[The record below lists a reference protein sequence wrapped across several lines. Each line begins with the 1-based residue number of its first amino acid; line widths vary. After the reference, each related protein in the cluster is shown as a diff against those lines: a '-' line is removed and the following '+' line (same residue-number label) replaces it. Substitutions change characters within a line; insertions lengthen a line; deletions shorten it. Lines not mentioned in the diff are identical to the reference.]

1 MVFIQS
7 VSITA
12 SIVSSNDTHGDVQSI
27 QYYVIKFVSDL
38 RQVGGFFS
46 GTLASTSNKTD
57 RHDIAEILLKVALNT
72 ITPHIRSMP
81 LFVSKIKLRSLVL
94 PL

>member
-27 QYYVIKFVSDL
+27 QHYVIKFVSDL
-38 RQVGGFFS
+38 RQVGDFF
-46 GTLASTSNKTD
+46 
-57 RHDIAEILLKVALNT
+57 RVILLGVALNT
-72 ITPHIRSMP
+72 IIPHIRSMP
-81 LFVSKIKLRSLVL
+81 LFVSKIKQ
-94 PL
+94 